1 MKETITMIEPKQYRV
16 NPEVTEKKLLHN
28 KFVHNLDYYSYKTP
42 LYGNYI
48 FLHLYIDNDLYLVVN
63 VHDNNGYTYA
73 PFYNPDNRHNNNV
86 YNQVVKKYTS
96 IMHNFVKRGILE
108 ECEKEVE
115 TMNVLENNT
124 YVKIKKL
131 KYNAV
136 IPTRGSKFAAG
147 YDLVACLDT
156 DEMNI
161 TIAPYKT
168 VVIGTG
174 LSMEFPDGY
183 FGGIFARSGL
193 ASKQGLRPSNC
204 VGVVDSDYRGEIKVA
219 LYNDSAEP
227 RVIASGERI
236 AQLILLP
243 FATMTFEE
251 VKELNDTERGEG
263 GFGHTG
269 RK

>member
-1 MKETITMIEPKQYRV
+1 
-16 NPEVTEKKLLHN
+16 
-28 KFVHNLDYYSYKTP
+28 
-42 LYGNYI
+42 
-48 FLHLYIDNDLYLVVN
+48 
-63 VHDNNGYTYA
+63 
-73 PFYNPDNRHNNNV
+73 
-86 YNQVVKKYTS
+86 
-96 IMHNFVKRGILE
+96 MHNFVKRGILE
-108 ECEKEVE
+108 ECEKEVK

>member
-1 MKETITMIEPKQYRV
+1 M
-16 NPEVTEKKLLHN
+16 
-28 KFVHNLDYYSYKTP
+28 
-42 LYGNYI
+42 
-48 FLHLYIDNDLYLVVN
+48 VVN

-108 ECEKEVE
+108 ECKKEVK
-115 TMNVLENNT
+115 TMNVFENNT

-227 RVIASGERI
+227 RVVASGERI

-269 RK
+269 R